1 MQPLDI
7 VRTPKGGIA
16 IISETNNGGS
26 QASINWLG
34 PSTREKNAWWREDEL
49 EVVNSLPRVLAMM
62 TAHPFGRGKQ
72 DVDRVFPNAE
82 SRKPID
88 ITPERDLCGRRRLT

>member
-16 IISETNNGGS
+16 IISETNDGGTS
-26 QASINWLG
+26 ASIRWLG
-34 PSTREKNAWWREDEL
+34 PPTDERSAWWRMGEL

-62 TAHPFGRGKQ
+62 TAHPFGKGKR
-72 DVDRVFPNAE
+72 DVAQFFPNVG
-82 SRKPID
+82 SREPID
-88 ITPERDLCGRRRLT
+88 VTPDAEERRQLS